1 LSGTSGL
8 GDAEVM
14 RSRHALPLALLA
26 LSMPGCLIDRSAIGG
41 DDAGGG
47 GIDAYLD
54 PSVDASLDAARPPDT
69 NTDAWLDPS
78 LDAWAPDAFVPP
90 PDAWAPDAWTPD
102 AFGADAWAPDAWA
115 PDAFSCM
122 PRCEGNVLVACDG
135 SRTTCVACGTS
146 DAVAEPHCLEL
157 VPSNTG
163 SVDLTGRADEVN
175 LTSVVTWDTSTCNS
189 GGLSGVAREIGHEV
203 TVEGVD
209 LCVVLT
215 NRFTLSGELRVVGD
229 RSLVIVARDR
239 IDITASGVLTVAS
252 LNDESTGTCGRD
264 VIGAGAQPMSAAQAG
279 QNGVAGSTGS
289 FNPDS
294 GGGGGGRCG
303 GGGRGGD
310 GLGAD
315 GLGDAAGGDG
325 GSGAAV
331 DDLVPLVGGT
341 PGGNGFGRVGEG
353 GAGGGAVQLSAPR
366 VSVLGQ
372 ILAHGAGGL
381 GGGLEN
387 AGRRRGAGGG
397 GGSGGAIHLEGA
409 RAHARRGLDARCP
422 RRWWWRA
429 GLLERE
435 RGRRRPL
442 RHLDGGAR
450 DHRRLGRGMR
460 RHRARRHGWFGRERR
475 RDRRR
480 RLRRWRGR
488 WRRRGLRAPAQ
499 PHREPRRGGRS
510 ERGLR
515 ARTHGAHGALTRCAD
530 RSRFPFPIARRY
542 ARGLCRC
549 RSRRWTRRASTSAS
563 ARRRSRVRCGA
574 SSVCASACRS
584 TRSAGR

>member
-1 LSGTSGL
+1 
-8 GDAEVM
+8 M

-397 GGSGGAIHLEGA
+397 GGSGGAIHLEA
-409 RAHARRGLDARCP
+409 
-422 RRWWWRA
+422 
-429 GLLERE
+429 LE
-435 RGRRRPL
+435 L
-442 RHLDGGAR
+442 TLGGASMLDVR
-450 DHRRLGRGMR
+450 GGGGGAPGCWNGSEGVVGHCAISTAAPETTDGSDEACGGTARGGTGGSGASADGTEGDAFADGAGGGGGAGCVLLRSRIGSPAAAVAPSAASVLGRM
-460 RHRARRHGWFGRERR
+460 
-475 RDRRR
+475 
-480 RLRRWRGR
+480 
-488 WRRRGLRAPAQ
+488 AP
-499 PHREPRRGGRS
+499 
-510 ERGLR
+510 
-515 ARTHGAHGALTRCAD
+515 T
-530 RSRFPFPIARRY
+530 
-542 ARGLCRC
+542 
-549 RSRRWTRRASTSAS
+549 
-563 ARRRSRVRCGA
+563 VR
-574 SSVCASACRS
+574 
-584 TRSAGR
+584 